1 MEIRVL
7 NESDAADFWSLRL
20 EALEN
25 DSAAFFESAD
35 EFRALPIDTVVAR
48 LRTAGD
54 DNFVMGAFDQGQ
66 LVGTAGFVREQ
77 RVKAQHKGRVWG
89 MYVAPSARG
98 KGVGRAL
105 LEALLATARTLEGL
119 EQIELSVAQGQTAAK
134 ALYRSLGFEEW
145 GYAPNALH
153 DRGTALAEHHM
164 TLKLNR

>member
-105 LEALLATARTLEGL
+105 LEALLATARTIEGL
-119 EQIELSVAQGQTAAK
+119 EQIE
-134 ALYRSLGFEEW
+134 
-145 GYAPNALH
+145 
-153 DRGTALAEHHM
+153 
-164 TLKLNR
+164 